1 MQDEEFESLEKAN
14 AQWDIWI
21 DQEEYG
27 KIDNSIQ
34 FEGPVDLFKKAFD
47 HDHCTSAAT
56 NQWNELFQKRNLSS
70 IALSSWQPP
79 ITLDSNWIPFFWA
92 KFIRAKIQE
101 KGTDCYFRRLD
112 QQVLFYLERSL
123 PEIISQ
129 DRDSAQETRQKIKL
143 TVLYLLEM
151 AAAGTGPDQRSF
163 AERARRILKEHFAER
178 DFFNKFYELLARYNI
193 GVGFQHEGQKRK
205 AVQEFNYIIYELKE
219 VYEKQESEL
228 HEDKKEWKRYAD
240 HRKGLELIF
249 IPAIFGRAAIQ
260 VKLQLAYHTNRT
272 LSRLE
277 KLSIADYQGR
287 EYIKARANYLKAE
300 AYRLNGDFR
309 SSENCLREIASFLS
323 NNSDVDLNAISQWDT
338 KKYPNIMGRLIDTF
352 VALRLDQMKNDVRN
366 DADSFSSLLKKYW
379 NTARFTAT
387 NREGY
392 LLLTAEILAFLAKKK
407 DSIYS
412 KTLKEIYDFNREPFL
427 EDETHSIDGCK
438 YCDTKGIDLRKM
450 SSKHYED
457 FRKHLSEF
465 FKRYH
470 EDTPIPK
477 DKKVFGNRLIDIEK
491 KREGLEWRKRQIDYL
506 LRGVGDS
513 SSWCETCVPT
523 DDSGFPGLLAC
534 RENPEEKGDGVAEKC
549 LTALDYEHIMDTWDN
564 HFTDH
569 LEWRTVHEPKK
580 PSLHFLGLQRWN
592 STSPAQGRSV
602 GGGYLLYHTNG
613 RGRVDCGIAIDPGFD
628 FVRNLF
634 HAGFSLS
641 DIDLVLLSH
650 AHIDHVR
657 DFESMVTLY
666 LELYKRKRLKRRPHV
681 IMTLGIY
688 RRLAHIIESPG
699 LRKYLEPY
707 IIDIE
712 KEVDDAYLHNTEFMF
727 ESSENSSFENALS
740 PVLEQPNKGKLSIK
754 VKPVIAYHNDF
765 SDYSDSFGFSVEIK
779 TNNSTYHFGY
789 TGDTSWHSAIM
800 DDYKECDALLVH
812 LGSLIDRE
820 KEDRRKFSYYFKS
833 ERCWELAIEK
843 NHPYLMGML
852 HFFKEFEEFGVKEGK
867 SPLILMSEFGE
878 ELRGRIRLDLGERLR
893 RTFPSISV
901 LPVDVGLDV
910 QLNVDGDKNNPQW
923 QNGSKFPK
931 VFCIVC
937 HDFVKLDRVD
947 FETYGHDEALFC
959 VCKSCRKSTPLNV
972 LQEKLRSLHEIGRR
986 LLKDDGKIG
995 PSA

>member
-27 KIDNSIQ
+27 KIDDSIQ

-70 IALSSWQPP
+70 IVLSSWQPP

-163 AERARRILKEHFAER
+163 AERARRILKEHFAEK

-205 AVQEFNYIIYELKE
+205 AVQEFNYIIYNLKDI
-219 VYEKQESEL
+219 YDIHESGL
-228 HEDKKEWKRYAD
+228 PEDKKEWKKYAD
-240 HRKGLELIF
+240 HRNGLELIY
-249 IPAIFGRAAIQ
+249 IPALFMRAAIQ
-260 VKLQLAYHTNRT
+260 VKLQLAYHAIKT
-272 LSRLE
+272 LILVE
-277 KLSIADYQGR
+277 NLIVNYPKHK
-287 EYIKARANYLKAE
+287 YIKAKVNIQKAE
-300 AYRLNGDFR
+300 AYRLIGDFP
-309 SSENCLREIASFLS
+309 SSEECLKKIKRFICNDNKLDPSEISRL
-323 NNSDVDLNAISQWDT
+323 DI
-338 KKYPNIMGRLIDTF
+338 KRYPNITGRFIDIL
-352 VALRLDQMKNDVRN
+352 VALRLDQMRSVNRT
-366 DADSFSSLLKKYW
+366 DADGFCSLLKKYW
-379 NTARFTAT
+379 DTARFSST

-392 LLLTAEILAFLAKKK
+392 LLLTAEILAFLAEKK

-412 KTLKEIYDFNREPFL
+412 NTLKKIYEVNREPLL
-427 EDETHSIDGCK
+427 EVESHRIGGCI

-457 FRKHLSEF
+457 FRKHISDF
-465 FKRYH
+465 FKRYD
-470 EDTPIPK
+470 EDPQIPN
-477 DKKVFGNRLIDIEK
+477 DKKELGNRLIAIEK
-491 KREGLEWRKRQIDYL
+491 EREDLEWRKRQIDYL
-506 LRGVGDS
+506 LRDTGDS
-513 SSWCETCVPT
+513 SSWCESCVPKQ
-523 DDSGFPGLLAC
+523 DSGFIGLLAC
-534 RENPEEKGDGVAEKC
+534 RKILQSPDGGEIHEKR
-549 LTALDYEHIMDTWDN
+549 LTAFDYEHIMDNWDK
-564 HFTDH
+564 HFLDH
-569 LEWRTVHEPKK
+569 LQWRTVHQLKSS
-580 PSLHFLGLQRWN
+580 SLHFLGLQRWN

-602 GGGYLLYHTNG
+602 GGGYLLYHTDG
-613 RGRVDCGIAIDPGFD
+613 RGKVDLGIAIDPGFD

-657 DFESMVTLY
+657 DFESMVTLF
-666 LELYKRKRLKRRPHV
+666 LELEKRSESKEKRRPHV

-688 RRLAHIIESPG
+688 HRLAHIIESPA

-707 IIDIE
+707 IVDIG
-712 KEVDDAYLHNTEFMF
+712 KELGDEELKAQEFDF
-727 ESSENSSFENALS
+727 TSNKNSKFRNSLA
-740 PVLEQPNKGKLSIK
+740 PVLDNASDNATREMHIK
-754 VKPVIAYHNDF
+754 VKPIIAYHNDF
-765 SDYSDSFGFSVEIK
+765 SEYSDSFGFRIEI
-779 TNNSTYHFGY
+779 TTQNSSFCLGY
-789 TGDTSWHSAIM
+789 TGDTSWHSGIM
-800 DDYKECDALLVH
+800 DNYRDCDALLVH

-820 KEDRRKFSYYFKS
+820 KKDRRKFSYYS
-833 ERCWELAIEK
+833 ESEKCWEIAIEK

-852 HFFKEFEEFGVKEGK
+852 HFFRELQKQKEKNGEP
-867 SPLILMSEFGE
+867 PLVLMGEFGE
-878 ELRGRIRLDLGERLR
+878 ELRGRIRLDLIERLR
-893 RTFPSISV
+893 NTFKPIRV

-910 QLNVDGDKNNPQW
+910 LLSTQVQGALAVPSVLCVICNE
-923 QNGSKFPK
+923 F
-931 VFCIVC
+931 I
-937 HDFVKLDRVD
+937 KLENIE

-959 VCKSCRKSTPLNV
+959 VCRTCWKSTPMNV
-972 LQEKLRSLHEIGRR
+972 LQERLKTLSEVGRR
-986 LLKDDGKIG
+986 LQKEDAKEGTK
-995 PSA
+995 